1 MSDDI
6 EESDGEGESAS
17 AARSDRE
24 KALADLREA
33 REYARYKSLGD
44 GRLRDPDREK
54 LRIKYLRTLVYA
66 ANAERGLLKDRDLDQ
81 MKEELTKLLEET
93 DA

>member
-1 MSDDI
+1 MSDDV
-6 EESDGEGESAS
+6 EESDSEGD
-17 AARSDRE
+17 SDSRTGRE
-24 KALADLREA
+24 RVLADLREA

-44 GRLRDPDREK
+44 GRLRDPEKEK

-66 ANAERGLLKDRDLDQ
+66 ANAERGLLKDRDLDEMQ
-81 MKEELTKLLEET
+81 EELTALLEEA

>member
-1 MSDDI
+1 MSDDV
-6 EESDGEGESAS
+6 EEPAGEGD
-17 AARSDRE
+17 SDSQSDKE
-24 KALADLREA
+24 KVLADLREA

-44 GRLRDPDREK
+44 GRLRDPEKGK
-54 LRIKYLRTLVYA
+54 LRVKYLKTIIYS
-66 ANAERGLLKDRDLDQ
+66 ANAERGLIADLEIDE

>member
-1 MSDDI
+1 MSNDVD
-6 EESDGEGESAS
+6 ESDHEDDFDS
-17 AARSDRE
+17 RSDRE

-44 GRLRDPDREK
+44 GRLRSPEKEK

-66 ANAERGLLKDRDLDQ
+66 ANAERGLLADKDLDE
-81 MKEELTKLLEET
+81 MKEELESLVGET
-93 DA
+93 SG